1 MDTRG
6 TRGDLER
13 RKSHSLYQVCRW
25 KLVALCIQTNGARVV
40 VITIIKRTFLTSSF
54 FGLTV
59 FKTDAN
65 GAPHRPMGTGAA
77 VLTLI

>member
-1 MDTRG
+1 METGG
-6 TRGDLER
+6 TTYLNRQG
-13 RKSHSLYQVCRW
+13 SS
-25 KLVALCIQTNGARVV
+25 G
-40 VITIIKRTFLTSSF
+40 IKRTFSTSSF

-77 VLTLI
+77 VLTLTDMKEPLISPDIVFADYAFSIMS